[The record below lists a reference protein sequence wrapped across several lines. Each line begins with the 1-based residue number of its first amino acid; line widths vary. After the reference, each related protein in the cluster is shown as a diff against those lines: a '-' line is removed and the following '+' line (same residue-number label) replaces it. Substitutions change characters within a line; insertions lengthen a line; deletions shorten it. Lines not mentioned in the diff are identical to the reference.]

1 MHTVASRAGRWPLA
15 LSLAATITLG
25 ACADDPVAPKI
36 PSKPN
41 LSASPTG
48 DFIEVTVT
56 AYRSPGDERPS
67 VASAWEVWPG
77 RTPYTKDSE
86 AMNCETSA
94 AGRALAFLG
103 LEVRRSVATRQ
114 DIEHRAE
121 PARADKRRLAAL
133 RGGMTKIAKTTK
145 ARQEL
150 VQLIL
155 GYPPPETLDGLGLA
169 EVEEVERAVVDL
181 LDGRTRL
188 ELDEQGDQRIVAN
201 VPEEVPDGAA

>member
-1 MHTVASRAGRWPLA
+1 M
-15 LSLAATITLG
+15 AAP
-25 ACADDPVAPKI
+25 D
-36 PSKPN
+36 
-41 LSASPTG
+41 LSAYVDVAERIRVFFERYPDGSLQASLPKVIELDG
-48 DFIEVTVT
+48 KRFIEVTVT